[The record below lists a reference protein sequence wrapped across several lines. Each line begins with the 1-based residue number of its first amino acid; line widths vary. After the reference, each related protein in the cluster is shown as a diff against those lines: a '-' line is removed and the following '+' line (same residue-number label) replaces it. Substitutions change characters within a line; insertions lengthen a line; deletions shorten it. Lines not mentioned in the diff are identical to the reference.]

1 MSRRNS
7 GRQSLLGIG
16 KDEDMYLDC
25 KAVYLSVYD
34 DMHDKI
40 KSKSQLNTL
49 LQQAG
54 RNPSQKSLAKHWPNG
69 TSTMTF
75 DDFVECCKKEPVTSE
90 DDLLKAFRQIDTN
103 GDGYLS
109 HSELYK
115 VMTSKGEKMTREEV
129 SDMIDEVDENK
140 DGKLDYKEFCQLV
153 LSTSSEVKKVARQR
167 LEKKEKSSKK
177 SSSVDSPRSSSSR
190 SPRVEEPSPRSR
202 RLSKPIKVPTGGST
216 HVMNGYKLDDHND
229 DDDIIMGKDPRRI
242 IMSNVENGLDRASDS
257 PTPKPRGQLTKTGTT
272 DKDKGAE
279 GTAVPRPRPRSAK
292 GTDRTPAEHPK
303 PQPRS
308 RSKADDRP
316 KSPVASKK
324 VKLPEPKTLKQWK
337 HLRSQGCLHLDE
349 DGKVISHKFDLILK
363 EDTNIWM
370 IVKPT
375 PIKTTSEM
383 SKAPIDVGLMLI
395 DSHGKLVSLTEQRDS
410 KGVYCLRGD
419 IGKGVYTLLPFSTGC
434 RLKKRTTN
442 PKVESKLIKKEGE
455 KYVLT
460 KGFKEALNEVFDQ
473 CDLDRNGTLSRE
485 EFNLYNLRTSGE
497 EVADEE
503 WEVAEE
509 NIDLIK
515 GEITKKGF
523 IQLNQ
528 MEADDNE
535 GDTDDLWVTLSSM
548 GYNKGLVQDEAC
560 SFMMDLYLEDAES
573 ARLNIMG
580 YSSASEVEQAFTE
593 AAISKGESN
602 RVCKDIDFYTY
613 VTDFRATYV
622 LQNKSN
628 LKNSVKIDSSKS
640 RNVNS
645 NLKDNELV
653 ATVDIPTRSSV
664 VALHLLPTNERQDWT
679 IRCEPSL

>member
-202 RLSKPIKVPTGGST
+202 TRKIQKMPSIVVSDFST
-216 HVMNGYKLDDHND
+216 SQ
-229 DDDIIMGKDPRRI
+229 P
-242 IMSNVENGLDRASDS
+242 
-257 PTPKPRGQLTKTGTT
+257 
-272 DKDKGAE
+272 
-279 GTAVPRPRPRSAK
+279 
-292 GTDRTPAEHPK
+292 EHPK

>member
-202 RLSKPIKVPTGGST
+202 KTLLENVFGMGD
-216 HVMNGYKLDDHND
+216 LDS
-229 DDDIIMGKDPRRI
+229 I
-242 IMSNVENGLDRASDS
+242 EE
-257 PTPKPRGQLTKTGTT
+257 TT
-272 DKDKGAE
+272 DTEIDKKSQKKSDKE
-279 GTAVPRPRPRSAK
+279 NDSKSNEKT
-292 GTDRTPAEHPK
+292 EHPK

>member
-202 RLSKPIKVPTGGST
+202 TMVRQPSRSRQVTKP
-216 HVMNGYKLDDHND
+216 
-229 DDDIIMGKDPRRI
+229 
-242 IMSNVENGLDRASDS
+242 
-257 PTPKPRGQLTKTGTT
+257 
-272 DKDKGAE
+272 
-279 GTAVPRPRPRSAK
+279 
-292 GTDRTPAEHPK
+292 EHPK

>member
-202 RLSKPIKVPTGGST
+202 
-216 HVMNGYKLDDHND
+216 
-229 DDDIIMGKDPRRI
+229 
-242 IMSNVENGLDRASDS
+242 NVENGLDRASDS

>member
-202 RLSKPIKVPTGGST
+202 T
-216 HVMNGYKLDDHND
+216 
-229 DDDIIMGKDPRRI
+229 
-242 IMSNVENGLDRASDS
+242 
-257 PTPKPRGQLTKTGTT
+257 
-272 DKDKGAE
+272 
-279 GTAVPRPRPRSAK
+279 
-292 GTDRTPAEHPK
+292 EHPK

>member
-202 RLSKPIKVPTGGST
+202 KTLLENVFGMGD
-216 HVMNGYKLDDHND
+216 LDS
-229 DDDIIMGKDPRRI
+229 I
-242 IMSNVENGLDRASDS
+242 EE
-257 PTPKPRGQLTKTGTT
+257 TT
-272 DKDKGAE
+272 DTEIDKKSQKKSDKENDSKSNEKNKDKGAE